1 MLQTFAISDK
11 TTLKYLRDRFALERE
26 ERPDFFPEWQ
36 TGLPELTDD
45 DRAFLNRI
53 RSRFFYQLEEG
64 SLLENGVKMM
74 MVSPL
79 LEIAGFYDPPFRTK
93 FEPSIEVSIEDH
105 DEVIQGRID
114 ALVIQ
119 DKLLIWV
126 IEAKRTTFSLS
137 LGIPQAIAYML
148 ANPVGQKPTYGLLC
162 SGEDFLFIKLQP
174 GPSSWSANPVYGIS
188 RKMSVLNPEDLP
200 QVLQILRRMGTDAVG

>member
-1 MLQTFAISDK
+1 M
-11 TTLKYLRDRFALERE
+11 KYLRDRFALERE

-36 TGLPELTDD
+36 TGLPELTDG
-45 DRAFLNRI
+45 DRAFLARI

-79 LEIAGFYDPPFRTK
+79 LEVAGFYDPPFRTK
-93 FEPSIEVSIEDH
+93 FEPSVEVAIEDY

-119 DKLLIWV
+119 DKLWIWV

-148 ANPVGQKPTYGLLC
+148 ANPAGQKPTYGLLC
-162 SGEDFLFIKLQP
+162 SSEDFLFIKLQP
-174 GPSSWSANPVYGIS
+174 GQSSRNANPVYGIS
-188 RKMSVLNPEDLP
+188 RKMSLLNPEDLL
-200 QVLQILRRMGTDAVG
+200 QVLQILRRMGTDAVT

>member
-1 MLQTFAISDK
+1 MLQTFAISNQ

-36 TGLPELTDD
+36 TGLPELTDG
-45 DRAFLNRI
+45 DRAFLARI

-79 LEIAGFYDPPFRTK
+79 LEVAGFYDPPFRTK
-93 FEPSIEVSIEDH
+93 FEPSVEVAIEDY

-119 DKLLIWV
+119 DKLWIWV

-148 ANPVGQKPTYGLLC
+148 ANPAGQKPTYGLLC
-162 SGEDFLFIKLQP
+162 SVEDFLFIKLQP
-174 GPSSWSANPVYGIS
+174 GQSSRNANPVYGIS
-188 RKMSVLNPEDLP
+188 RKMSLLNPEDLP
-200 QVLQILRRMGTDAVG
+200 QVLQILRRMGTDAVT

>member
-1 MLQTFAISDK
+1 MLQTFAISNQ

-36 TGLPELTDD
+36 TGLPELTDG
-45 DRAFLNRI
+45 DRAFLARI

-79 LEIAGFYDPPFRTK
+79 LEVAGFYDPPFRTK
-93 FEPSIEVSIEDH
+93 FEPSVEVAIEDY

-119 DKLLIWV
+119 DKLWIWV

-148 ANPVGQKPTYGLLC
+148 ANPAGQKPTYGLLC
-162 SGEDFLFIKLQP
+162 SSEDFLFIKLQP
-174 GPSSWSANPVYGIS
+174 GQSSRNANPVYGIS
-188 RKMSVLNPEDLP
+188 RKMSLLNPEDLP
-200 QVLQILRRMGTDAVG
+200 QVLQILRRMGTDAVT

>member
-1 MLQTFAISDK
+1 MLQTFAISNQ

-36 TGLPELTDD
+36 TGLPELTDG

-79 LEIAGFYDPPFRTK
+79 LEVAGFYDPPFRTK
-93 FEPSIEVSIEDH
+93 FEPSVEVAIEDQ

-119 DKLLIWV
+119 DKLWIWV
-126 IEAKRTTFSLS
+126 IEAKRTTF
-137 LGIPQAIAYML
+137 P
-148 ANPVGQKPTYGLLC
+148 
-162 SGEDFLFIKLQP
+162 
-174 GPSSWSANPVYGIS
+174 
-188 RKMSVLNPEDLP
+188 
-200 QVLQILRRMGTDAVG
+200 